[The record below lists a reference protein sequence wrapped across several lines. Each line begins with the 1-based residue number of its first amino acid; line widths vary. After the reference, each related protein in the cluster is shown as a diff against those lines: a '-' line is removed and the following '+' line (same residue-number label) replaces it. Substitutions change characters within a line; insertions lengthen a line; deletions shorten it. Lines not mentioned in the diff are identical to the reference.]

1 MQELI
6 DKLKAEA
13 GVTDEQAIKVIASLK
28 AYITEKYPMLE
39 GMVSSFFG
47 GGSND

>member
-13 GVTDEQAIKVIASLK
+13 GVTDEQAVKVIAALK
-28 AYITEKYPMLE
+28 AYIIEKYPMLE
-39 GMVSSFFG
+39 GMVGSFIG